1 MDAVA
6 FPPPPAPFLDDDI
19 DFGDFAF
26 APAAPQPAPLAP
38 QPATFA
44 AFDDDWGDFVA
55 SSLGF
60 SPDGL
65 SAPAIPPTGK
75 PAAGAWEKPRGP
87 LPLSLFGA
95 DDKEEEEKDEVP
107 VGLPPPTSTVHQREP
122 SFGSKASSP
131 ADLKDLIV
139 GLYGSQPP
147 PTPDAPQPG
156 ALEEVDDDGFGDD
169 GWEFKAAPSSDAGQ
183 DGAGQADGGGIE
195 GVPKSLGGD
204 QKDWS
209 LFTGVNNELN
219 LQTTDHVRNHESTG
233 QNVKTF
239 SYSPDN
245 SSSIL
250 NLYKESKFVD
260 AVHVPQSCSESVV
273 SSSDMFSNN
282 EVNSSFGTDEN
293 HSIKSGSDNILVD
306 FYHKLREESM
316 AMIFQYNKDIK
327 EAQKN
332 SAHSDGNKKETAI
345 EREIQ
350 EIWEKLR
357 DSLLAEGFRIEEQ
370 PSRDESISG
379 LLNST
384 KEEHI
389 KDFEQHYHL
398 ADKIALA
405 QHDMSLAVELYKHS
419 VSTLHTLGLASKEEQ
434 CDYVAAWY
442 SMFLSCAQELQHGAV
457 LWQESCHAKVHDL
470 VISEGANW
478 FVALGEIYRVAR
490 LLHLSLQY
498 FKPWVLA
505 DPGMFS
511 KMLAC
516 WDSCINAWTSGL
528 ETALKTVVDSN
539 HLAAPAGKALLES
552 IISINELEVAN
563 FQHCLANNELTCRL
577 TLLPTGL
584 LQGGKVVVWNGNHYF
599 VKVANFW
606 ANRVSSD
613 PPRLSLVHISSMD
626 STSNSCLPC

>member
-1 MDAVA
+1 MDRIRCLV
-6 FPPPPAPFLDDDI
+6 DI
-19 DFGDFAF
+19 TTNFAN
-26 APAAPQPAPLAP
+26 LYKLV
-38 QPATFA
+38 
-44 AFDDDWGDFVA
+44 GIV
-55 SSLGF
+55 LKN
-60 SPDGL
+60 PDGL

-107 VGLPPPTSTVHQREP
+107 VGPPPPTSTVHQRPP

-195 GVPKSLGGD
+195 GMPKSLGSD

-233 QNVKTF
+233 QSVKIF

-273 SSSDMFSNN
+273 SSSDMFSSN
-282 EVNSSFGTDEN
+282 EV
-293 HSIKSGSDNILVD
+293 
-306 FYHKLREESM
+306 
-316 AMIFQYNKDIK
+316 
-327 EAQKN
+327 EAQKS
-332 SAHSDGNKKETAI
+332 SAHSDGNKEETAI

-357 DSLLAEGFRIEEQ
+357 DSSLAEGFRIEEQ

-398 ADKIALA
+398 AEKIAL
-405 QHDMSLAVELYKHS
+405 
-419 VSTLHTLGLASKEEQ
+419 
-434 CDYVAAWY
+434 
-442 SMFLSCAQELQHGAV
+442 ELQHGAV

-478 FVALGEIYRVAR
+478 FVALGEIYRVAH

-528 ETALKTVVDSN
+528 ETALKTVVDSD

-552 IISINELEVAN
+552 IVSINELELAN
-563 FQHCLANNELTCRL
+563 FERCLANNELTCRL

-599 VKVANFW
+599 VKAANFW
-606 ANRVSSD
+606 ANRAATSPQVS
-613 PPRLSLVHISSMD
+613 PLRAFTTTMG
-626 STSNSCLPC
+626 

>member
-6 FPPPPAPFLDDDI
+6 FPPPPAPFLDDDF

-55 SSLGF
+55 SSLEF

-75 PAAGAWEKPRGP
+75 PAAGAWEKPPGP

-107 VGLPPPTSTVHQREP
+107 VGPPPPTSTVHQRAP

-156 ALEEVDDDGFGDD
+156 ALEEMDDDGFGDD

-183 DGAGQADGGGIE
+183 YGAGQADGGGIE
-195 GVPKSLGGD
+195 GMPKSLGSD

-233 QNVKTF
+233 QSVKTF

-316 AMIFQYNKDIK
+316 ATIFRYNKDIK

-357 DSLLAEGFRIEEQ
+357 DSLLAEGFCIEEK

-398 ADKIALA
+398 AEKIAL
-405 QHDMSLAVELYKHS
+405 
-419 VSTLHTLGLASKEEQ
+419 
-434 CDYVAAWY
+434 
-442 SMFLSCAQELQHGAV
+442 ELQHGAV

-552 IISINELEVAN
+552 IISINELEAAN

-599 VKVANFW
+599 VKAANFW

-626 STSNSCLPC
+626 GTSNSCLPC

>member
-6 FPPPPAPFLDDDI
+6 FPPPPAPFLDDDF

-26 APAAPQPAPLAP
+26 APAAPHPAPPAP
-38 QPATFA
+38 QPAAFA

-60 SPDGL
+60 DPDGL
-65 SAPAIPPTGK
+65 SAPAIPPTDGK
-75 PAAGAWEKPRGP
+75 SAAGAWQKPRGP

-95 DDKEEEEKDEVP
+95 GDKEEQEEEKDEVP
-107 VGLPPPTSTVHQREP
+107 VGPPPHTSRVHQRAP
-122 SFGSKASSP
+122 SFRSKASSP

-147 PTPDAPQPG
+147 PTPEAPEPG
-156 ALEEVDDDGFGDD
+156 ALEEGDDDGFGDD

-183 DGAGQADGGGIE
+183 DGAGQADGDGIE
-195 GVPKSLGGD
+195 GMPKSLGSD

-209 LFTGVNNELN
+209 LFTGVSNELN
-219 LQTTDHVRNHESTG
+219 RNQTTNHESRG
-233 QNVKTF
+233 QCVKTF
-239 SYSPDN
+239 SFSPD

-250 NLYKESKFVD
+250 SLYKESNFVD
-260 AVHVPQSCSESVV
+260 AVHVPESCSGSVL

-293 HSIKSGSDNILVD
+293 HSIKSGSDSILVD

-316 AMIFQYNKDIK
+316 AMVFRYYNDIK
-327 EAQKN
+327 KS

-357 DSLLAEGFRIEEQ
+357 DSSLAEGFHIEEQ

-398 ADKIALA
+398 AEKIAVA

-457 LWQESCHAKVHDL
+457 LWQESCHPKVNDL
-470 VISEGANW
+470 VISEGANC
-478 FVALGEIYRVAR
+478 FVALGEIYRVAH

-516 WDSCINAWTSGL
+516 WDSCINAWASGL

-539 HLAAPAGKALLES
+539 HLAASAGKALLQS

-584 LQGGKVVVWNGNHYF
+584 LPGGKVVVWNGNHYF
-599 VKVANFW
+599 VKVVNLW

-613 PPRLSLVHISSMD
+613 PPRFSLGHISSMD
-626 STSNSCLPC
+626 ACLVE